1 LKKHF
6 KKLLNFVATNGPD
19 YSNTEH
25 QKEAYL
31 HLIYLG
37 ERDCESA
44 DTASEEQ
51 LASEF
56 LEFAESRFS

>member
-1 LKKHF
+1 LS
-6 KKLLNFVATNGPD
+6 FVAKNGPD

-44 DTASEEQ
+44 DTASEKQ